1 MTRFPNPVVAP
12 ASAQQHRFEVSPS
25 PPSAFDLQPAVAA
38 STQQQGGN
46 QVKHD
51 EALRQNALHR
61 QMLAEVEERHREATL
76 QVKLRFFDGEKMSNR
91 KGSARAKRRRGGEQP
106 GSRFLCWANQNSRH
120 FSSYFL
126 LVIAIINHS

>member
-1 MTRFPNPVVAP
+1 MTRFP

-25 PPSAFDLQPAVAA
+25 PPSAFDPQPVVAA

-46 QVKHD
+46 QAKHD

-76 QVKLRFFDGEKMSNR
+76 QVKWRILLQKMSNWKWR
-91 KGSARAKRRRGGEQP
+91 ILLKKSKCQIGKAVGRRDFYIGAGIGVEVGATRIP
-106 GSRFLCWANQNSRH
+106 GSSPLIVC
-120 FSSYFL
+120 YP
-126 LVIAIINHS
+126 